1 MTVVNESTR
10 DRMVAEMEL
19 RNLSAATIE
28 NYVRCCDRFVE
39 HYMRQPDQLGET
51 EVRCYL
57 LHLLKVRQL
66 SPSALKMHVAGLR
79 YLFGVTLRRPE
90 VVKHVPW
97 PKVPRSLPEILS
109 GTEVEELLGAVA
121 SFVHRTILTSAYGAG
136 LRLGEACRLGCSDID
151 SKRMVLRVRQG
162 KGKKDRYVMLS
173 ERLLLLLREY
183 WLTAKPPGDALF
195 PGAGGEGTF
204 ASPDTVRGAL
214 RRAVKACGLT
224 KRIVPHTLRH
234 SFATHLLESGTD
246 LRTIQVVLGHSSIRT
261 TARYTQVSTQHL
273 ARAKSPLDLLGT
285 EEGKALG

>member
-1 MTVVNESTR
+1 MSNVNESTR

-19 RNLSAATIE
+19 RNLSAGTIE

-39 HYMRQPDQLGET
+39 HYMRQPEELGET

-57 LHLLKVRQL
+57 LHLLKVREL

-79 YLFGVTLRRPE
+79 YLYGVTLRRPE
-90 VVKHVPW
+90 VVENVPW
-97 PKVPRSLPEILS
+97 PKVPRALPEILS
-109 GTEVEELLGAVA
+109 GTEVEELLQAVA
-121 SFVHRTILTSAYGAG
+121 SFVHRTILTAAYGAG
-136 LRLGEACRLGCSDID
+136 LRLGEACRLSCADVD

-183 WLTAKPPGDALF
+183 WLTARPPGEKLF
-195 PGAGGEGTF
+195 PSVNGAG
-204 ASPDTVRGAL
+204 AVSPDTVRGSL
-214 RRAVKACGLT
+214 RRAVEACGLK
-224 KRIVPHTLRH
+224 KRVVAHTLRH

-261 TARYTQVSTQHL
+261 TSRYTHVSKQHV
-273 ARAKSPLDLLGT
+273 ARAQSPLDLIGT
-285 EEGKALG
+285 EAGKALG